1 MRIDRRE
8 ADKPHPSMDVD
19 GDGTVSAFDLKLA
32 KRFDDDGNGILDEEE
47 TANLRAMMAKQNVKD
62 IATMMDASGKTDQ
75 DFEAIKKNI
84 LQGGKGHKGLMLSP
98 SPPRPHDGGVG
109 TGEQSEL
116 QEADKH
122 LTGEEVML
130 MRNAFAAVDGPTPR
144 KTPRDSGICPR
155 LPAVSW
161 PWVPACGPLDPPRRD
176 GEKTGKNGGK
186 MGEVRPSKT
195 CEQGA
200 QVRLAFG

>member
-32 KRFDDDGNGILDEEE
+32 KLFDDDGNGILDEEE

-84 LQGGKGHKGLMLSP
+84 LQGGKAHKGLMLP
-98 SPPRPHDGGVG
+98 CPPLPPLLAIDGWCRVQG
-109 TGEQSEL
+109 SR
-116 QEADKH
+116 ASCK
-122 LTGEEVML
+122 
-130 MRNAFAAVDGPTPR
+130 
-144 KTPRDSGICPR
+144 
-155 LPAVSW
+155 
-161 PWVPACGPLDPPRRD
+161 RRIS
-176 GEKTGKNGGK
+176 T
-186 MGEVRPSKT
+186 
-195 CEQGA
+195 
-200 QVRLAFG
+200 

>member
-1 MRIDRRE
+1 MRRTNAQSPRSQAAVTHAAARAGTTNTQMRIDRRE

-84 LQGGKGHKGLMLSP
+84 LQGGKAHKGLMLPCPPYPP
-98 SPPRPHDGGVG
+98 SSRLTGGVG
-109 TGEQSEL
+109 YRGAE
-116 QEADKH
+116 
-122 LTGEEVML
+122 
-130 MRNAFAAVDGPTPR
+130 RAAR
-144 KTPRDSGICPR
+144 
-155 LPAVSW
+155 
-161 PWVPACGPLDPPRRD
+161 
-176 GEKTGKNGGK
+176 GG
-186 MGEVRPSKT
+186 
-195 CEQGA
+195 
-200 QVRLAFG
+200 

>member
-1 MRIDRRE
+1 MRRTNAQSPRSQAAVTHAAARAGTTNTQMRIDRRE

-84 LQGGKGHKGLMLSP
+84 LQGGKAHKGLMLP
-98 SPPRPHDGGVG
+98 CPPLPPLLAIDGWCRVQG
-109 TGEQSEL
+109 SR
-116 QEADKH
+116 ASCK
-122 LTGEEVML
+122 
-130 MRNAFAAVDGPTPR
+130 
-144 KTPRDSGICPR
+144 
-155 LPAVSW
+155 
-161 PWVPACGPLDPPRRD
+161 RRIS
-176 GEKTGKNGGK
+176 T
-186 MGEVRPSKT
+186 
-195 CEQGA
+195 
-200 QVRLAFG
+200 